1 MKIVMHVDL
10 NAFFAAVEER
20 ERPELKGKPVVIGAA
35 VKEGQGRGIVNTAN
49 YEARKFGIR
58 SGMPISEAY
67 KLCPDAVFLKPSFE
81 KYEKVSENVMS
92 ILKNYAD
99 KFEQGGIDEAY
110 LDVTSYGFEGAVN
123 VAHLIKEKIFEIEG
137 ITCSIGIAPN
147 KLIAKMASD
156 YKKPDGLTVVKEEDI
171 KKFLFPLPVEK
182 LLGVGRKTKAKM
194 EDMEIKTIGDLANYR
209 IQKLEEIFGIVGF
222 YFHQISNGID
232 DSEVAAYSERKSFG
246 RETTFEKDVDD
257 DERILK
263 TAEALAEQVIEDSK
277 GFSFRTI
284 TVKVRYEN
292 FETHTISKTLSTITN
307 SFENLKFF
315 AKQLLIP
322 YIGKNRIRLIG
333 VKVSNLFSMERQ
345 KTLLEI
351 N

>member
-49 YEARKFGIR
+49 YFARQFGIR
-58 SGMPISEAY
+58 SGMPVSEAY
-67 KLCPDAVFLKPSFE
+67 KLCPDAAFLKPSFE
-81 KYEKVSENVMS
+81 KYETVSENVMS

-110 LDVTSYGFEGAVN
+110 LDVTSCGFDGAAN
-123 VAHLIKEKIFEIEG
+123 VAHLIKEKIFESEG

-147 KLIAKMASD
+147 KLIAKKASD

-182 LLGVGRKTKAKM
+182 LLGVGRKTKTKM

-209 IQKLEEIFGIVGF
+209 IQKLEEMFGIVGF
-222 YFHQISNGID
+222 YFHQVANGID

-246 RETTFEKDVDD
+246 RETTFERDVDD

-292 FETHTISKTLSTITN
+292 FETHTLSKTLSTITN
-307 SFENLKFF
+307 SSENLKFF
-315 AKQLLIP
+315 SKQLLIH
-322 YIGKNRIRLIG
+322 
-333 VKVSNLFSMERQ
+333 
-345 KTLLEI
+345 T
-351 N
+351 

>member
-1 MKIVMHVDL
+1 MHVDL

-20 ERPELKGKPVVIGAA
+20 ERPELKGKPVVIGAP
-35 VKEGQGRGIVNTAN
+35 VKEGSGRGIVNTCS
-49 YEARKFGIR
+49 YEARKFGIH
-58 SGMPISEAY
+58 SGMPVSEAY
-67 KLCPDAVFLKPSFE
+67 KLCPNAVFLKPDFE
-81 KYEKVSENVMS
+81 KIENVSESVMN

-110 LDVTSYGFEGAVN
+110 LDVTSYGFEGAIN
-123 VAHLIKEKIFEIEG
+123 IAHLIKEEIFETEG
-137 ITCSIGIAPN
+137 ITCSIGIAPS
-147 KLIAKMASD
+147 KIIAKMASD
-156 YKKPDGLTVVKEEDI
+156 FKKPDGLTVVREEDV

-182 LLGVGRKTKAKM
+182 LLGIGRKTKAKM
-194 EDMEIKTIGDLANYR
+194 EDMDIKTIGDLANYR
-209 IQKLEEIFGIVGF
+209 IHTLEDRFGIVGY
-222 YFHQISNGID
+222 YFHQIANGID
-232 DSEVAAYSERKSFG
+232 ESEVAAYSERKSFG

-277 GFSFRTI
+277 GFSFKTV

-292 FETHTISKTLSTITN
+292 FETHTISKTLSVITN
-307 SFENLKFF
+307 SSENLKFF

-322 YIGKNRIRLIG
+322 YIGKSKIRLIG
-333 VKVSNLFSMERQ
+333 VRVSNLFSMERQ

>member
-1 MKIVMHVDL
+1 MHVDL

-20 ERPELKGKPVVIGAA
+20 ENPELKGKPVVIGAA
-35 VKEGQGRGIVNTAN
+35 VKEGQGRGIVNTGN
-49 YEARKFGIR
+49 YESRKFGIR
-58 SGMPISEAY
+58 SGMPVSEAY
-67 KLCPDAVFLKPSFE
+67 KLCPQAVFLKPDFE
-81 KYEKVSENVMS
+81 KYEKVSQNVMQ

-110 LDVTSYGFEGAVN
+110 LDVTSYGFDGVVN
-123 VAHLIKEKIFEIEG
+123 VAHLIKEKIYEAEG
-137 ITCSIGIAPN
+137 ITCSIGIGPN

-156 YKKPDGLTVVKEEDI
+156 FKKPDGLTVVKEEDI

-209 IQKLEEIFGIVGF
+209 IQKLEERFGVMGF
-222 YFHQISNGID
+222 YFHQLANGID

-246 RETTFEKDVDD
+246 REITFERDVDD
-257 DERILK
+257 NERIIK
-263 TAEALAEQVIEDSK
+263 TAETLADQVIEDSK
-277 GFSFRTI
+277 GFSFRTV

-292 FETHTISKTLSTITN
+292 FETHTISKTLSAITN
-307 SFENLKFF
+307 SSDNLKFF

-322 YIGKNRIRLIG
+322 YIGKSKIRLIG
-333 VKVSNLFSMERQ
+333 VRVSNLFSMERQ